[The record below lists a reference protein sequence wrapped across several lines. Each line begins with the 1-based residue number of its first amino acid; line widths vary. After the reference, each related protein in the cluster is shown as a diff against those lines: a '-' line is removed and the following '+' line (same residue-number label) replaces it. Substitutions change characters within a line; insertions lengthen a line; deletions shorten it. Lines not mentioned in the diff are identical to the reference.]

1 MGFILIINMF
11 QYFKFYLNR
20 SNFSTSLD
28 FDTLTLETLEFALNK
43 VAPILELLIV
53 LSNVT
58 LT

>member
-1 MGFILIINMF
+1 MF